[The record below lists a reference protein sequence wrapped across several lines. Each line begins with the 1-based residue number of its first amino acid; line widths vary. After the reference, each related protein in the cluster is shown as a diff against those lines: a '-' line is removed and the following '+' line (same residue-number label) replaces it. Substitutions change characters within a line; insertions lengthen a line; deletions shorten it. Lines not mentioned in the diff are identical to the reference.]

1 MEKKI
6 RSMFAWFLVGMIV
19 FGVISRAAD
28 SIRIPLVDV
37 AALAKGSLEYQFY
50 GDGTVSGETFKSIPV
65 EAGLKISKI
74 LVKAGDDVAKGDVLF
89 SYDKDGMQELLQR
102 AKRTYDSAK
111 IAYQKTGVKAKTSK
125 RSAQKEMDA
134 LEQQEQEEAYEQ
146 AKQRF
151 ADKKAELLEE
161 REKVL
166 KEAEEA
172 LEKAEAQAEEE
183 ERQAKRNTQDAKEQ
197 YELLLKTQRELET
210 KLGNFKSSVQSG
222 NEQAVS
228 DRRIALYQWY
238 YGKEAYQEHLRQLK
252 EAEKTWIR
260 AQNDLNDAVL
270 RGDEA
275 GGEEKAARRAL
286 SDAKEAW
293 DALKAMDE
301 DLEGAIAAYQGA
313 LQEQNVQE
321 EASAYQILFHI
332 LYDVKK
338 VDENAVE
345 QAKQSWERAGEDETI
360 LKEKW
365 ESALEEKAEAV
376 EEAEVI
382 IEAMEDEDLDLSKEL
397 REEEAAIWQAENAV
411 EKGRAEQ
418 KVRQEEKRAEDLE
431 KAAQEKQRQLDQSA
445 AGLAVEEAKEALEK
459 VQKLWQA
466 GGEARA
472 PMEGKV
478 SDMELQE
485 GIMVSGSEKVSLL
498 LPCYQMR
505 VSLPKAD
512 LAYFQEGDPIMVG
525 KGSKEKKEYAI
536 DDISEEDASGNQ
548 TITVFLSQEEFEVG
562 EAVSFEASKSS
573 ETFDSCIPIS
583 GLRKDN
589 SGTYV
594 YVIMT
599 RKGILGEEEFLLKTG
614 VTVLSKD
621 AAKAAIAEPLGSDCR
636 IVAGSSQPVEDQ
648 DRVRVNEEG

>member
-6 RSMFAWFLVGMIV
+6 QSMFAWFLVGMIV

-37 AALAKGSLEYQFY
+37 AVLAKGSLEYQFY

-65 EAGLKISKI
+65 EAGLKISKV
-74 LVKAGDDVAKGDVLF
+74 LVKPGDDVEKGDVLF
-89 SYDKDGMQELLQR
+89 SYDKDGMQELLQK
-102 AKRTYDSAK
+102 AKRTYESAK

-151 ADKKAELLEE
+151 EDKKTELLEE

-197 YELLLKTQRELET
+197 YELLMKTQRDLET

-286 SDAKEAW
+286 SDAKEDW

-301 DLEGAIAAYQGA
+301 DLEGAITAYQGA

-345 QAKQSWERAGEDETI
+345 QAKQSWDRAGEDETI

-365 ESALEEKAEAV
+365 ESVLEEKAEAV

-382 IEAMEDEDLDLSKEL
+382 IEAMENGDLDLSKEL
-397 REEEAAIWQAENAV
+397 REEEAAIWQAENAL
-411 EKGRAEQ
+411 EKERAEQ
-418 KVRQEEKRAEDLE
+418 KVKQEEKRAEDLE
-431 KAAQEKQRQLDQSA
+431 KAAQEKQQELDQSA
-445 AGLAVEEAKEALEK
+445 ADLAVEEAKEALEK
-459 VQKLWQA
+459 VQKLCQA
-466 GGEARA
+466 GGEVRA
-472 PMEGKV
+472 PMKGQAA
-478 SDMELQE
+478 DLELQE
-485 GIMVSGSEKVSLL
+485 GITVTGSEKVSLL
-498 LPCYQMR
+498 LPCYQMK
-505 VSLPKAD
+505 VSIPKED

-525 KGSKEKKEYAI
+525 KGSKEKKEYAL
-536 DDISEEDASGNQ
+536 DEISEEDASGNQ
-548 TITVFLSQEEFEVG
+548 TITVFLSQKEFEVG
-562 EAVSFEASKSS
+562 EAVSFEASKAS

-599 RKGILGEEEFLLKTG
+599 RKGILGEEEYLSKSG
-614 VTVLSKD
+614 VAVLSKD
-621 AAKAAIAEPLGSDCR
+621 TAKAAIAESLGSDCR
-636 IVAGSSQPVEDQ
+636 IVTGSSQPVEDQ